1 MHRLNCDTPL
11 NDAGKET
18 EVAPPPSS
26 RREFLRAAAASSG
39 AAILSTP
46 FVPATARASIDKAA
60 GLVLPSATKA
70 VTPFE
75 IHVPAAALDD
85 LNTRLANTR
94 WPDKEPVADWS
105 QGVPLAKARAL
116 VDYWRTRYDWRRVE
130 RTLNALPQ
138 FRTQLDGLGIHFIHV
153 RSRHP
158 DALPIIISHGWP
170 GSVIEF
176 LQVIA
181 PLVDPTAHG
190 GEPDD
195 AFHVVIPSLPGF
207 GFSDKPTEPGWRLP
221 RIAQSW
227 EVLMQRLGYTRYVAQ
242 GGDWGA
248 AVAELMGEQ
257 APQGLVGIH
266 VNLPATVPPEILPA
280 IASGIPPAG
289 LGDKELAAFNAILAG
304 RKARGTAYFDMLTAR
319 PQAIGYGMSDSPAAL
334 AAFLLVHG
342 GFSRWKLG
350 GTPQSPLSTDDVL
363 DDFTLYWLTNTGA
376 SANRLYWENQGRSPI
391 FAAALKTDQIKV
403 PVGVTVFPF
412 ESYPAPESWARK
424 AYPKLTYYNVVDR
437 GGHFAAW
444 EQPELFADELRAAFR
459 SVR

>member
-1 MHRLNCDTPL
+1 MHRLNCDIPL
-11 NDAGKET
+11 NDAEKKT
-18 EVAPPPSS
+18 KVAAPLSS

-46 FVPATARASIDKAA
+46 FVPATARASIDKVAE
-60 GLVLPSATKA
+60 LVLPSATKA

-105 QGVPLAKARAL
+105 EGVPLAKARAL

-158 DALPIIISHGWP
+158 DALPIIITHGWP

-221 RIAQSW
+221 RIAEAW
-227 EVLMQRLGYTRYVAQ
+227 EILMQRLGYTHYVAQ

-248 AVAELMGEQ
+248 GVTSWMAKQQPSGLVAIHLNLPILFPPPTHARRTAEEQ
-257 APQGLVGIH
+257 ATPSEAR
-266 VNLPATVPPEILPA
+266 PVPTA
-280 IASGIPPAG
+280 GSGYASIQ
-289 LGDKELAAFNAILAG
+289 
-304 RKARGTAYFDMLTAR
+304 AR
-319 PQAIGYGMSDSPAAL
+319 PQTLGCGLPDSPVRQAMDYESFRA
-334 AAFLLVHG
+334 
-342 GFSRWKLG
+342 
-350 GTPQSPLSTDDVL
+350 
-363 DDFTLYWLTNTGA
+363 
-376 SANRLYWENQGRSPI
+376 GRT
-391 FAAALKTDQIKV
+391 A
-403 PVGVTVFPF
+403 G
-412 ESYPAPESWARK
+412 
-424 AYPKLTYYNVVDR
+424 
-437 GGHFAAW
+437 
-444 EQPELFADELRAAFR
+444 
-459 SVR
+459 

>member
-1 MHRLNCDTPL
+1 ML
-11 NDAGKET
+11 GKLRISH
-18 EVAPPPSS
+18 P
-26 RREFLRAAAASSG
+26 FLMMAIVSIACSG
-39 AAILSTP
+39 AISPAPGGAVTMTSAPT
-46 FVPATARASIDKAA
+46 ATAPTPTLDGPVIGASATASQAPDASIRPYQVHIPQAA
-60 GLVLPSATKA
+60 
-70 VTPFE
+70 
-75 IHVPAAALDD
+75 IDD
-85 LNTRLANTR
+85 LRRRIAMTR
-94 WPDKEPVADWS
+94 WPDKETVADRS
-105 QGVPLAKARAL
+105 QGFQLADL
-116 VDYWRTRYDWRRVE
+116 QQLLHYWGSSYDWRKAEAR
-130 RTLNALPQ
+130 LNALPQ
-138 FRTQLDGLGIHFIHV
+138 FKTNIDGLDIYFIQV
-153 RSRHP
+153 KSKNRN
-158 DALPIIISHGWP
+158 ALPLIITHGWP
-170 GSVIEF
+170 GSVFELLKAID
-176 LQVIA
+176 
-181 PLVDPTAHG
+181 PLTNPTAHG
-190 GEPDD
+190 GKAEDSFD
-195 AFHVVIPSLPGF
+195 VVIPSMPGY
-207 GFSDKPTEPGWRLP
+207 GFSDRPTEVGWNP
-221 RIAQSW
+221 ERIAKAW
-227 EVLMQRLGYTRYVAQ
+227 DVLMKRLGYTRYVAQ

-289 LGDKELAAFNAILAG
+289 LSDNELAAFNAILAG
-304 RKARGTAYFDMLTAR
+304 RKVRGTAYFDMLTAR